1 MIAYLI
7 KSTLCLLVLGSFY
20 KLFLEKEKVHNLKRY
35 YLIFSILFA
44 YTIPF
49 ITITYEKEVYINPQ
63 DIIAASEIIVTPTY
77 VTKVHDITV
86 ESINYVPIL
95 LWSLYSIG
103 FIIFGFRFTKNL
115 YSLNKKVR
123 KNEKLKESSH
133 TNVLLRDAV
142 VPYTF
147 LKYIFVPKAEFLQKS
162 IPEEVL
168 FHEKA
173 HVHQKHT
180 LDILF
185 VEVLQVV
192 FWFNPLLFWLK
203 KAIKLNHEFLAD
215 QTVLKHQFSIQRY
228 VNLLVN
234 YPTSSNQAA
243 LTSTINYSLTK
254 KRLQMMT
261 KEFSKKRVTLKLL
274 AVVPTLLL
282 CLLFFN
288 NEIIAQEKN
297 NWRYSKTNSSQDKEI
312 EIRIKNEQIRVN
324 GSSVTLDNL
333 SNTIDTITQ
342 EWEDSELTGFNFDVK
357 LQNVD
362 QKFVDKINEVYRST
376 RLYKANPDGHD
387 LVPPKPP
394 MPPSPKVIK
403 GEPSNIPPP
412 APKVRKGEKSTIP
425 TPPKAP
431 SYEESERE
439 EMMEAIQ
446 EERETLAME
455 AMEQA
460 EVAREEAE
468 IMRERSQSA
477 KQRANQ
483 LAREAVR
490 EQVEKTRIQAEEHAQ
505 IASLKAIEQSML
517 AHERTLE
524 IQKRSAKNKK
534 ENRKELL
541 EELKVAHKAAA
552 EARKAA
558 VKSQQKARRVQ
569 SEARKEAMKVQ
580 LEARK
585 AAMMAQQEARKAAM
599 VAQREAFRSKA
610 YSRGE
615 FIKKMDDKGAEFYYK
630 GKRISSEEARR
641 LINDATE
648 NLSINSKTK
657 NGKTVVKIK
666 N

>member
-20 KLFLEKEKVHNLKRY
+20 KLFLEKEKIHNLKRY
-35 YLIFSILFA
+35 YLIVSILFA
-44 YTIPF
+44 YTIPL

-63 DIIAASEIIVTPTY
+63 DIVVASEAMVTPGY
-77 VTKVHDITV
+77 VTEVYDV
-86 ESINYVPIL
+86 AAEPINYVPIL
-95 LWSLYSIG
+95 LWCLYSIG

-115 YSLNKKVR
+115 YSLTKKVR
-123 KNEKLKESSH
+123 SNEKLKEPSH

-142 VPYTF
+142 IPFTF
-147 LKYIFVPKAEFLQKS
+147 LKYIFVPKTEFLQRS

-185 VEVLQVV
+185 VEVLQVI

-234 YPTSSNQAA
+234 YPTSSNQTA

-274 AVVPTLLL
+274 AVIPTLLL

-288 NEIIAQEKN
+288 NDIIAQEKN

-312 EIRIKNEQIRVN
+312 EIRVKNEQIRVN

-333 SNTIDTITQ
+333 SKTIDDITKQ
-342 EWEDSELTGFNFDVK
+342 WKDDELTGFNFDVK

-362 QKFVDKINEVYRST
+362 QKFVDRINKEYRST

-394 MPPSPKVIK
+394 MPPSPKVRR
-403 GEPSNIPPP
+403 GEPSDIPPPP

-425 TPPKAP
+425 TPPTPPKAP
-431 SYEESERE
+431 SYEESESEEEE
-439 EMMEAIQ
+439 EMQELLEEVEEARLQSEVEYEEEITNNMGMASQARLAAVEAREAAEEARARALEQVKIARAQ
-446 EERETLAME
+446 ERGQIRIRTE
-455 AMEQA
+455 AVEEAREQA
-460 EVAREEAE
+460 
-468 IMRERSQSA
+468 
-477 KQRANQ
+477 Q
-483 LAREAVR
+483 LAREMAAQNAEEAREVAEKARVMAVEAAQRVSQEMTQVRNLSRNAAKEARAMALEAAQKSREIALEERKKVR
-490 EQVEKTRIQAEEHAQ
+490 ELILKERVEAE
-505 IASLKAIEQSML
+505 K
-517 AHERTLE
+517 ERE
-524 IQKRSAKNKK
+524 MFMKRSRKEREQLRKEAQKAMEAAKK
-534 ENRKELL
+534 E
-541 EELKVAHKAAA
+541 A
-552 EARKAA
+552 EK
-558 VKSQQKARRVQ
+558 
-569 SEARKEAMKVQ
+569 ARKEM
-580 LEARK
+580 RK
-585 AAMMAQQEARKAAM
+585 E
-599 VAQREAFRSKA
+599 
-610 YSRGE
+610 
-615 FIKKMDDKGAEFYYK
+615 IKRNKKD
-630 GKRISSEEARR
+630 R
-641 LINDATE
+641 N
-648 NLSINSKTK
+648 
-657 NGKTVVKIK
+657 
-666 N
+666 

>member
-20 KLFLEKEKVHNLKRY
+20 KLFLEKEKIHNLKRY
-35 YLIFSILFA
+35 YLIVSILFA
-44 YTIPF
+44 YTIPL

-63 DIIAASEIIVTPTY
+63 DIVVASEAMVTPGY
-77 VTKVHDITV
+77 VTEVYDVTA
-86 ESINYVPIL
+86 EPINYVPIL

-115 YSLNKKVR
+115 YSLTKKVR
-123 KNEKLKESSH
+123 SNEKLKEPSH

-142 VPYTF
+142 IPFTF
-147 LKYIFVPKAEFLQKS
+147 LKYIFVPKTEFLQRS

-185 VEVLQVV
+185 VEVLQVI

-234 YPTSSNQAA
+234 YPTSSNQTA

-274 AVVPTLLL
+274 AVIPTLLL

-288 NEIIAQEKN
+288 NDIIAQEKN

-312 EIRIKNEQIRVN
+312 EIRVKNEQIRVN

-333 SNTIDTITQ
+333 SKTIDDITKQ
-342 EWEDSELTGFNFDVK
+342 WKDDELTGFNFDVK

-362 QKFVDKINEVYRST
+362 QKFVDSINKEYRST

-394 MPPSPKVIK
+394 MPPSPKVRR
-403 GEPSNIPPP
+403 GESSDIPPPP

-425 TPPKAP
+425 TPPTPPKAP
-431 SYEESERE
+431 SYEESESEEEE
-439 EMMEAIQ
+439 EMQELLEEVEEARLQSEVEYEEGITNNMGMASQARLAAVEAREAAEEARARALEQVKIARAQ
-446 EERETLAME
+446 ERGQIRIRTE
-455 AMEQA
+455 AVEEAREQA
-460 EVAREEAE
+460 
-468 IMRERSQSA
+468 
-477 KQRANQ
+477 Q
-483 LAREAVR
+483 LAREMAAQNAEEAREVAEKARVMAMEAAQRVSQEMAQVRNLSRNAAKEARAMALEAAQKSREIALEEREKVR
-490 EQVEKTRIQAEEHAQ
+490 ELILKERVEAE
-505 IASLKAIEQSML
+505 K
-517 AHERTLE
+517 ERE
-524 IQKRSAKNKK
+524 MFMKRSRKEREQLRKEAQKAMEAAKK
-534 ENRKELL
+534 E
-541 EELKVAHKAAA
+541 A
-552 EARKAA
+552 EK
-558 VKSQQKARRVQ
+558 
-569 SEARKEAMKVQ
+569 ARKEM
-580 LEARK
+580 RK
-585 AAMMAQQEARKAAM
+585 E
-599 VAQREAFRSKA
+599 
-610 YSRGE
+610 
-615 FIKKMDDKGAEFYYK
+615 IKRNKKD
-630 GKRISSEEARR
+630 R
-641 LINDATE
+641 N
-648 NLSINSKTK
+648 
-657 NGKTVVKIK
+657 
-666 N
+666 